1 MSIYKKGV
9 PVAYSL
15 IMVLLSG
22 CGGGGGGTTQNT
34 VIGGTA
40 PPVVPPTAI
49 PKTFTEVKVADVT
62 ACVTDNSTKLMWE
75 VKTDEALGA
84 IPSFRDKDYGYNWGS
99 DGKAAGTA
107 ASANLLAS
115 SAPPCQASGSIMTK
129 CTTDAYVNAVN
140 AAALCGYTN
149 WRLPTVDELRGL
161 IDTSRPARPF
171 IYPALGSTS
180 SDPEVQGQ
188 SVRGYWA
195 SNPATVG
202 HAAVSFSLAT
212 GDRAQGHG
220 DSYNYVRLV
229 RNN

>member
-1 MSIYKKGV
+1 MSVYQSSV
-9 PVAYSL
+9 SVAVFS
-15 IMVLLSG
+15 IIILLSG
-22 CGGGGGGTTQNT
+22 CGGGGSTQNS
-34 VIGGTA
+34 VIGGTTAPVA
-40 PPVVPPTAI
+40 PPAAT

-62 ACVTDNSTKLMWE
+62 TCVTDNSTNLMWE
-75 VKTDEALGA
+75 VKTDEAPGA
-84 IPSFRDKDYGYNWGS
+84 VPDFRDKDYAYNWGA
-99 DGKAAGTA
+99 DGRAAGTA
-107 ASANLLAS
+107 TTANLLVS
-115 SAPPCQASGSIMTK
+115 SAPPCQASGTIMTK
-129 CTTDAYVNAVN
+129 CTTDAYINAVN
-140 AAALCGYTN
+140 AAALCGYAN
-149 WRLPTVDELRGL
+149 WRLPTTTELLSL
-161 IDTSRPARPF
+161 IDTTRPARPF